1 MTTAVDPA
9 EETAAD
15 AGEGWRRLS
24 PRMLA
29 VHPVMELRRLIFP
42 LLAVLIGL
50 RNGSGVDGGWWA
62 LGIGAL
68 GIGLGFLRYF
78 TTSFRIT
85 PTHVQV
91 RRGLLRRRVLTVPRD
106 RIRTVDV
113 TSNVLHR
120 IFGLARVTV
129 GTGRTDMKS
138 DGVKLDG
145 LSAAAAENLHRELLH
160 RPPVPSSVPPSP
172 LPASSLPASSLPA
185 SSLPGSSL
193 PSSSPLPASPLP
205 ASPVADAGSET
216 TLATLDPAWIRYGP
230 FTLSGLVAIGVLFGL
245 GSRLVNESHIDPA
258 KIGVVHDSI
267 GYLRDQPLPLAIL
280 VVAAAVV
287 VFTTIA
293 STIGYVLTFWNFRL
307 SRHSSGT
314 LHVRRGLLTTR
325 NTTIEERRLR
335 GVELS
340 EPLLLRSVHGARVLA
355 IATGLRVGR
364 GGDRGGSVLLPP
376 APRAVAVDVAGTVI
390 GDADPLTVALTPHG
404 PRARLRRFTRAGT
417 VSTILILVALA
428 TVLFA
433 DAPAWVFWSALV
445 LLPLGLLLALD
456 RAASLG
462 HSLSDH
468 WLVSRFGSLVRR
480 RYVLR
485 TDAVIGWNMSTSVF
499 QRRVGLTTLVA
510 TTAGGHQHYAIPD
523 VPDAEALRVA
533 RTAVPGLLDQ
543 FLADRPVAPVN
554 SRPVA

>member
-1 MTTAVDPA
+1 MTTVAGPAEQTAVD
-9 EETAAD
+9 TGD
-15 AGEGWRRLS
+15 GWRRLS

-42 LLAVLIGL
+42 LVAVLIGL
-50 RNGSGVDGGWWA
+50 RNGNGSEGGWWA
-62 LGIGAL
+62 LAFGGV

-91 RRGLLRRRVLTVPRD
+91 RRGLFRRRTLTVPRD

-129 GTGRTDMKS
+129 GTGQTDRKN

-145 LSAAAAENLHRELLH
+145 LSAADAENLHRELLH
-160 RPPVPSSVPPSP
+160 RPAVTP
-172 LPASSLPASSLPA
+172 LPGADAAVPAQP
-185 SSLPGSSL
+185 
-193 PSSSPLPASPLP
+193 
-205 ASPVADAGSET
+205 ADAGSET
-216 TLATLDPAWIRYGP
+216 VLVALDPAWIRYGP

-245 GSRLVNESHIDPA
+245 GSRLVNEGHVNLT

-267 GYLRDQPLPLAIL
+267 DFLRDRPLPVAIL
-280 VVAAAVV
+280 LVAAVV
-287 VFTTIA
+287 IVFTVIA

-325 NTTIEERRLR
+325 STTIEERRLR

-340 EPLLLRSVHGARVLA
+340 EPLLLRSVRGARVLA

-364 GGDRGGSVLLPP
+364 GSDRGGSILLPP
-376 APRAVAVDVAGTVI
+376 APRAVAVEVAGTVI
-390 GDADPLTVALTPHG
+390 GDREPLTVALTRHG
-404 PRARLRRFTRAGT
+404 PRASLRRYTRAGT
-417 VSTILILVALA
+417 VSTILILIVLAFVLLAGVPGWAFWTALA
-428 TVLFA
+428 
-433 DAPAWVFWSALV
+433 
-445 LLPLGLLLALD
+445 LLPIGLFLATD
-456 RAASLG
+456 RAANLG
-462 HSLSDH
+462 HALTDD
-468 WLVSRFGSLVRR
+468 WLVSRHGSLVRR

-485 TDAVIGWNMSTSVF
+485 TDAVIGWNLTTSLF

-510 TTAGGHQHYAIPD
+510 TTAGGRQRYSVPD
-523 VPDAEALRVA
+523 VGDAEALRVA
-533 RTAVPGLLDQ
+533 RTAVPSLLDQ
-543 FLADRPVAPVN
+543 FLAE
-554 SRPVA
+554 

>member
-1 MTTAVDPA
+1 VTTAVGPA
-9 EETAAD
+9 EEAAVGAD
-15 AGEGWRRLS
+15 EGWRRLS

-42 LLAVLIGL
+42 LLAVAIGL
-50 RNGSGVDGGWWA
+50 RSGSGAEGGWWA
-62 LGIGAL
+62 LGIGGL

-106 RIRTVDV
+106 RIRSVDV

-129 GTGRTDMKS
+129 GTGQTDTKN

-160 RPPVPSSVPPSP
+160 RPAVEVSLQSGQGSP
-172 LPASSLPASSLPA
+172 QGGSTGVRTEAAAAPA
-185 SSLPGSSL
+185 
-193 PSSSPLPASPLP
+193 
-205 ASPVADAGSET
+205 ET
-216 TLATLDPAWIRYGP
+216 VLAKLDPAWVKYGP

-245 GSRLVNESHIDPA
+245 GSRLVNEGHVNLTQ
-258 KIGVVHDSI
+258 IGYVHDSLD
-267 GYLRDQPLPLAIL
+267 YLGRRPLPVAVLL
-280 VVAAAVV
+280 VAAAVV
-287 VFTTIA
+287 VFTVIA
-293 STIGYVLTFWNFRL
+293 STVGYVLTFWNFRL
-307 SRHSSGT
+307 SRHDSGT

-325 NTTIEERRLR
+325 DTTIEERRLR

-340 EPLLLRSVHGARVLA
+340 EPLLLRSVRGARVLA

-364 GGDRGGSVLLPP
+364 GSDRGGSVLLPP
-376 APRAVAVDVAGTVI
+376 APRTVAAAVAGTVI
-390 GDADPLTVALTPHG
+390 GDAEPLTVALTPHG
-404 PRARLRRFTRAGT
+404 PRARRRRFTRAGT
-417 VSTILILVALA
+417 VSTILVAIALGF
-428 TVLFA
+428 VLLG
-433 DAPAWVFWSALV
+433 DAPWSVFWSALV
-445 LLPLGLLLALD
+445 LLPLGALLAMD
-456 RAASLG
+456 RAAALG
-462 HSLSDH
+462 HALADG
-468 WLVSRFGSLVRR
+468 WLVSRHGSVVRR

-485 TDAVIGWNMSTSVF
+485 TDAVIGWNLRTSFF
-499 QRRVGLTTLVA
+499 QRRAGLTTLVA
-510 TTAGGHQHYAIPD
+510 TTAGGHQRYPIPD

-543 FLADRPVAPVN
+543 FLAGPAG
-554 SRPVA
+554 SAG